1 MARPLAWLALAL
13 PALAASAKDYA
24 IVGDLPDVVAEGE
37 AILSRSTGVLGGTED
52 FASAPIVAG
61 KFRLAGLAEPPGRV
75 WLRLEDPEGNR
86 KGQAQFILE
95 PGEVRVSQGGYAA
108 GLVAHGGAYN
118 QKVIQAWRDQDPYA
132 GVLAEYG
139 RAMQARGE
147 LDEGDEE
154 YETLKEESIRLY
166 QEHVRLRREALRAIA
181 LAEDDPLAS
190 LFAIELGGLGGKE
203 GLARLDALAARLG
216 ILAPLVA
223 TRSRLE
229 AGVRMREA
237 ARAIQPGVRAPDFT
251 SPGLDGEAYAL
262 QEALADNDAVLL
274 EFWASWCGPCRAE
287 VPNMKQAYEEH
298 RDRGFEIFA
307 FSLDDDREDW
317 EDASLEDELPWIN
330 TSDLKAYDGPV
341 PGLYGVLAI
350 PMNYLL
356 GGDGTVL
363 AVGVRGDELHARL
376 AERFEDAAAQ

>member
-317 EDASLEDELPWIN
+317 EDASLEDELSGSTP
-330 TSDLKAYDGPV
+330 
-341 PGLYGVLAI
+341 AI
-350 PMNYLL
+350 
-356 GGDGTVL
+356 
-363 AVGVRGDELHARL
+363 
-376 AERFEDAAAQ
+376 